1 MGREYPLGYKYFRE
15 RLHRAFSGKAGLAD
29 DKQIEEGI
37 KRAEFVKKG
46 EYPPLELPMGGL
58 ARGKGIF
65 SSRTLVMKSD
75 ANLVV
80 RIGQRLRPCKSTVYS
95 FVHLCFPFPANAC
108 YMISRKS

>member
-46 EYPPLELPMGGL
+46 EFPPLELPMGDWRV
-58 ARGKGIF
+58 ARGF
-65 SSRTLVMKSD
+65 FLPELWS
-75 ANLVV
+75 
-80 RIGQRLRPCKSTVYS
+80 
-95 FVHLCFPFPANAC
+95 
-108 YMISRKS
+108 